1 MEELQTLETVQASK
15 DLAEQLK
22 KLMQLRSI
30 WIDSIT
36 AADCANLFATL
47 STMPLLSSL
56 LISARDVNETL
67 CLQALD
73 PISTNLH
80 RLIVRGQWAAGTLE
94 YPIFRNHGERL
105 KYLALSWCQLGEDPL
120 EVLSPHV
127 PNLTYLSLYRVKSA
141 NTLVL
146 WARCASHT

>member
-1 MEELQTLETVQASK
+1 M
-15 DLAEQLK
+15 
-22 KLMQLRSI
+22 RH
-30 WIDSIT
+30 
-36 AADCANLFATL
+36 F
-47 STMPLLSSL
+47 
-56 LISARDVNETL
+56 

-73 PISTNLH
+73 PISTKLY
-80 RLIVRGQWAAGTLE
+80 RLIVRGQWAPGRWD
-94 YPIFRNHGERL
+94 IGVSNICDHGEHL